1 MEPNIQASAPAEELL
16 AIDAAQP
23 YMRLA
28 EHPTWRQALAGELS
42 NARLRALVLALYP
55 AVAGPGRYA
64 FFAKVS
70 QISAEDGAGLF
81 KQLHDAQRLPEANA
95 DAGWRTLAH
104 ALDIDDAALDTAAAE
119 PSPEAA
125 DLVAMVQE
133 HGLRSSAA
141 EAVAIA
147 WAVERQLP
155 ALWGAFAD
163 SLVKHYGVNE
173 AAVGYLRYE
182 AGREAEIAAWIDG
195 LVARYVHPADPYTV
209 FEARRAAREVVWCW
223 TALTESV

>member
-1 MEPNIQASAPAEELL
+1 MQPNIRASAPPQELL

-28 EHPTWRQALAGELS
+28 DHPFWRSILTGETPNAGV
-42 NARLRALVLALYP
+42 RDLVLRLYP

-64 FFAKVS
+64 FSAKVS
-70 QISAEDGAGLF
+70 RISADDGAELF
-81 KQLHDAQRLPEANA
+81 KQLHEAQRSAEANA
-95 DAGWRTLAH
+95 DQGWRKLAH
-104 ALDIDDAALDTAAAE
+104 ALDIDDAALDGAAAN

-125 DLVAMVQE
+125 DLVAMVRE
-133 HGLRSSAA
+133 HSLRSSAA

-147 WAVERQLP
+147 WAIERQLP

-163 SLVKHYGVNE
+163 SLAKHYGVPEEALGHLRHE
-173 AAVGYLRYE
+173 AARADEV
-182 AGREAEIAAWIDG
+182 AAWIDG
-195 LVARYVHPADPYTV
+195 LIERYLYPADAYTV

-223 TALTESV
+223 TALIESA